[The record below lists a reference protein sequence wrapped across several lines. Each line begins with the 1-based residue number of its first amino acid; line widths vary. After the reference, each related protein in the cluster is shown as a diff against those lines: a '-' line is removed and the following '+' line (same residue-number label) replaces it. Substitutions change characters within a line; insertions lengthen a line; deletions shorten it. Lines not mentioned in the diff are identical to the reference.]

1 MRRLIVNADDF
12 GFTNDVN
19 EGIIEA
25 HHRGIL
31 TATTLMATGGAFQ
44 HAVIM
49 AKESPE
55 LDVGVHLTLVGTRA
69 LSRPERALPP
79 TVRGL
84 VGEIALGTLDVFKEM
99 EAQLMR
105 VVNAGLIPTHFDTH
119 KHTHLHPRVL
129 DATLDLAAKYGIRWV
144 RRPFDLPLPAEAVVP
159 ARKRWTARAMTF
171 RRGAF
176 DRRVVSRGIWA
187 TDHFAGFQVT
197 GRIDTALLS
206 RILAAVPDGV
216 TEFMCHPGRCGTE
229 LLQAQTRLKESR
241 ARELAALCAV
251 ETKEA
256 LRNSGVILTRY
267 RDLSR

>member
-44 HAVIM
+44 QAVMM

-69 LSRPERALPP
+69 LSRPERALPN

-84 VGEIALGTLDVFKEM
+84 FSEIAFGKLDLLREM
-99 EAQLMR
+99 EAQLLR
-105 VVNAGLIPTHFDTH
+105 VVNAGIIPTHFDTH

-129 DATLDLAAKYGIRWV
+129 DAVLRLAAKYGVRWI
-144 RRPFDLPLPAEAVVP
+144 RRPFDLPLPEEVQVP
-159 ARKRWTARAMTF
+159 AKKRWMARLMSL

-176 DRRVVSRGIWA
+176 ARAIAAAGAQA
-187 TDHFAGFQVT
+187 TDHFAGFQIT
-197 GRIDTALLS
+197 GRFDSAG
-206 RILAAVPDGV
+206 LAGVVSDLPDGL
-216 TEFMCHPGRCGTE
+216 TELMCHPGRLGEE
-229 LLQAQTRLKESR
+229 LRGAPTRLKESR
-241 ARELAALCAV
+241 ERELAALCSV
-251 ETKEA
+251 ETKDA
-256 LRNSGVILTRY
+256 LRRAGVVLTRY
-267 RDLSR
+267 RDL